1 MERYAQTKNVAIGLE
16 CTTMTAKRGP
26 LSAQDADA
34 IITSDKIISGKKGLQ
49 KAKN

>member
-1 MERYAQTKNVAIGLE
+1 MEVYAQTKNVAIGLG

-34 IITSDKIISGKKGLQ
+34 ISTSDKIVIIEK
-49 KAKN
+49 